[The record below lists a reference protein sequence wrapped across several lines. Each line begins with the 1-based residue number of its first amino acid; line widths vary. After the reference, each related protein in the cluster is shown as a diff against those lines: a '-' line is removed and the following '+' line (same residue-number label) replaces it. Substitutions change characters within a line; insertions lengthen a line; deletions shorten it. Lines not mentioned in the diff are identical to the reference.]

1 MAIKTGQVN
10 LKKKSLMNKNI
21 TIIMYHY
28 VRDLANSQYPEIKG
42 LDLKLFLEQLM
53 FLKKHYHIVN
63 MDELIAAL
71 NANQDLPPKAA
82 LLTFDDA
89 YADHYANVFPILIKH
104 QIQGSFYAPIKA
116 ITEKK
121 VLDVNK
127 IHFVLASVENKELLV
142 SEIFKQL
149 DFHREQFRLE
159 SNEYYFQKL
168 AVANRMDNKSII
180 FIKRLLQVELVET
193 LRISILDH
201 LFQKYVSSDEA
212 SFSESLY
219 MNTTQIEEM
228 HEAGLHF
235 GSHGYDHYWL
245 SKLEPKLLKREIDK
259 SIQFLRELGV
269 NAESLTMCYPY
280 GDYNDSVIKILKQSG
295 FALGLTTRVDVAN
308 ISCDD
313 RFQLP
318 RLDTNDL
325 PKNGDSAPNKWY

>member
-1 MAIKTGQVN
+1 
-10 LKKKSLMNKNI
+10 MNKNI

-42 LDLKLFLEQLM
+42 LDFKLFLEQIM
-53 FLKKHYHIVN
+53 FLKKHYHIIK
-63 MDELIAAL
+63 MEELIAAI
-71 NANQDLPPKAA
+71 NANQNLPPKAA

-89 YADHYANVFPILIKH
+89 YADHYANVFPTLIKH
-104 QIQGSFYAPIKA
+104 DIQGSFFAPVKA
-116 ITEKK
+116 ITEKQ

-149 DFHREQFRLE
+149 DSHREEYLLE

-168 AVANRMDNKSII
+168 AVANRMDNKTII
-180 FIKRLLQVELVET
+180 FIKRLLQVELVEA
-193 LRISILDH
+193 LRIAILNH

-219 MNTTQIEEM
+219 INTTQIKEM
-228 HEAGLHF
+228 HEAGMHF

-245 SKLEPKLLKREIDK
+245 SKLEPKSLKLEIDK
-259 SIQFLRELGV
+259 SRLFLSELGM

-280 GDYNDSVIKILKQSG
+280 GDYDDNVIKILKQSG

-325 PKNGDSAPNKWY
+325 PKIGDCAPNKWY